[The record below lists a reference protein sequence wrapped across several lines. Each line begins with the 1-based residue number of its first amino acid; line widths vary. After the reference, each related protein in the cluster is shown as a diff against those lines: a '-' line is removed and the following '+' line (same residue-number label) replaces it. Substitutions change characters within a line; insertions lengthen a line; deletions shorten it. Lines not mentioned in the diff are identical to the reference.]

1 MRGKPNHA
9 ILPEISLQ
17 TVWDQSTK
25 APSKKPHQRHQ
36 ILTANLQYFDAKA
49 KEGILNELLEIE
61 ADSLR
66 QNNRLYFIREKTMD
80 LVDRKIS
87 AKYLHRQINS
97 DANAGKDNEQTR
109 LPKISLER
117 ALADC
122 EIQIAIL
129 RAYIGRKYG
138 DESKNDWF
146 DQYVYLS
153 NFYHAKLMNKS
164 AADKTQPFYFDGI
177 PMEPTEENFH
187 SCRQACLNAHVSQEF
202 NIQPAG
208 TNWLY
213 RVVHN
218 IKRKSV
224 WRKLIS

>member
-17 TVWDQSTK
+17 TVWDQYTK
-25 APSKKPHQRHQ
+25 APSKKSHQRYK

-49 KEGILNELLEIE
+49 QKGILNELLEIE
-61 ADSLR
+61 TDSLR
-66 QNNRLYFIREKTMD
+66 QNNHLYFIREKIMD
-80 LVDRKIS
+80 LADRKIS
-87 AKYLHRQINS
+87 AKYLHRLINS

-109 LPKISLER
+109 LPKISLEH

-146 DQYVYLS
+146 DQYVHLS

-164 AADKTQPFYFDGI
+164 AANKTQPFYLDGI

-187 SCRQACLNAHVSQEF
+187 SCRQKCLNAHVSREF
-202 NIQPAG
+202 IIQPAG